1 MLRDRLKTL
10 FNNYDPAVRRVIY
23 EVGDLEQ
30 QFISMK
36 NPRGIMNEID
46 EIITR
51 IAREEIER
59 LGNEGNSDS

>member
-10 FNNYDPAVRRVIY
+10 FNKYDPAVRQVIY
-23 EVGDLEQ
+23 EVGDIEQ

-46 EIITR
+46 EVITR
-51 IAREEIER
+51 IAGEELER
-59 LGNEGNSDS
+59 LPKDGE

>member
-46 EIITR
+46 EIISR

-59 LGNEGNSDS
+59 LGDKGDSDS